1 MTTPTPQ
8 PDWSYQ
14 PARDLGLGEVER
26 FRSVSREPGLVSS
39 TGHALAGLGLSSYFR
54 GYHRMRVEG
63 RSRFPAKP
71 PFVVIA
77 NHASHLDALV
87 LAAALPRPVRRT
99 TYPIAAGD
107 VFFET
112 IASSALSG
120 VFLNALPLWRK
131 KVTRHALDD
140 LRERLV
146 AGDCSYILFPE
157 GARSRDGQPLPFKS
171 GIGHLIA
178 GTPVPVV
185 PCHISGAFEAFP
197 PDSRFPRPR
206 TLRVR
211 VGEPIV
217 FEATPNERAGW
228 QEVAETLRVAVE
240 GLGCGGRGDDRPPRP
255 ADGSS

>member
-1 MTTPTPQ
+1 MTDPTPQ

-26 FRSVSREPGLVSS
+26 FRSVSREPGLVS
-39 TGHALAGLGLSSYFR
+39 TTAHTLAGLGLSAYFR
-54 GYHRMRVEG
+54 TYHRLRVEG
-63 RSRFPAKP
+63 RGRFPARP
-71 PFVVIA
+71 PFVVVA

-87 LAAALPRPVRRT
+87 LAAAAPRRVRVS

-131 KVTRHALDD
+131 RVTRHALDD

-157 GARSRDGQPLPFKS
+157 GGRSRDGGPLPFKS
-171 GIGHLIA
+171 GIGHLVA
-178 GTPVPVV
+178 GTRVPVV
-185 PCHISGAFEAFP
+185 PCHIEGAFRAYP
-197 PDSRFPRPR
+197 PGARMPRPAG
-206 TLRVR
+206 LRVR

-217 FEATPNERAGW
+217 FETTANERKGW
-228 QEVAETLRVAVE
+228 QEVAETLKMAVE
-240 GLGCGGRGDDRPPRP
+240 GLGKV
-255 ADGSS
+255 

>member
-1 MTTPTPQ
+1 MSEPHPQ

-39 TGHALAGLGLSSYFR
+39 TGHALAGLALSSYFR
-54 GYHRMRVEG
+54 GYHRLSVDG
-63 RSRFPAKP
+63 RGRFPARP

-87 LAAALPRPVRRT
+87 LAAALPRTIRRT

-107 VFFET
+107 VFFES

-131 KVTRHALDD
+131 RVTRHALDD

-157 GARSRDGQPLPFKS
+157 GARSRDGNPLPFKS
-171 GIGHLIA
+171 GIGHLVA

-185 PCHISGAFEAFP
+185 PCHIEGAFEAFP
-197 PDSRFPRPR
+197 PNARVPRPR

-217 FEATPNERAGW
+217 FESAPNERRGW
-228 QEVAETLRVAVE
+228 QEVAERLRAAVE
-240 GLGCGGRGDDRPPRP
+240 GLGPARRKGDPR
-255 ADGSS
+255 